1 MTALASRVHAIAS
14 QATGRFSEFLLI
26 SLIAA
31 GASFQALPAFA
42 ASFEGKVVG
51 LSDGDTITVL
61 SRDEVQ
67 YKIRLAGIDAPE
79 KRQAYG
85 DKSRAHLASLVFG
98 KWVAVDWTKRDRY
111 GRIIGKVSVAGQDV
125 CLDQIRNGMA
135 WHYKKY
141 AADQDWSDRSLYAA
155 AERDAL
161 RDRRGLWK
169 DAAPVPPWEFRSNGR
184 TRGRA
189 NGGA

>member
-1 MTALASRVHAIAS
+1 MTAIAS
-14 QATGRFSEFLLI
+14 RTDAVASGATGRFSRFLI
-26 SLIAA
+26 IFFIAA
-31 GASFQALPAFA
+31 AASFQLLPAYA
-42 ASFEGKVVG
+42 ARFEGKVVG

-61 SRDEVQ
+61 SRDQVQ

-111 GRIIGKVSVAGQDV
+111 GRILGKVSVAGQDV
-125 CLDQIRNGMA
+125 CLEQIRNGMA

-155 AERDAL
+155 AERDAV
-161 RDRRGLWK
+161 RDRRGLWG
-169 DAAPVPPWEFRSNGR
+169 DAAPVPPWGFRSNGR
-184 TRGRA
+184 HPT
-189 NGGA
+189 